1 MMKQWLQRGQ
11 AQQRQAQRAIAALR
25 AQVAQ
30 AQANERQARALFEV
44 ASTIANADDFYSV
57 CALIAQSAV
66 THLSFDEVTVY
77 RVDHEQS
84 LLVGVVQTM
93 AAAVI
98 LPGWDTRLDEFPH
111 PTQAGSPWSEPQ
123 PPQDVQIE
131 LAPGQGPLT
140 EFALGDEPYM
150 LLPSDLGVWTG
161 EGACPTGVLRAA
173 RAASTAEGRASEG
186 GDAESVLLVQIRM
199 PGEEGPLAG
208 IIRATRWQG
217 EITEQQI
224 SLLNSLAR
232 LGSVANERAR
242 IEQLHS
248 QLISSVSHELRTPLA
263 AIRAYN
269 EMLLDG
275 DAGPITEEQRL
286 FLSRVEATSL
296 QLNRIL
302 DDLLDLSRMRA
313 GELPVRKTPTDVGAC
328 VQYIINTC
336 EPEAAKKRISL
347 ESRIQPGLPA
357 IETDAGRLSQVLMNL
372 VNNAIKYGNEAGR
385 VVVEAKVQQSGAAA
399 PPHNADY
406 PPGDVPGGPG
416 DLVISVADD
425 GPGIPS
431 EELEKIFDE
440 FHRGS
445 EETDRMTKGAGLGL
459 AIVSRL
465 TRLLGGS
472 VSVNSTLGE
481 GCTFYLRFPVLD
493 GDSRTG
499 EGACP
504 TL

>member
-1 MMKQWLQRGQ
+1 MKQWLRRGQ
-11 AQQRQAQRAIAALR
+11 AQQRQAQQAIAALR
-25 AQVAQ
+25 TQVAR
-30 AQANERQARALFEV
+30 ARANERQARALFEV
-44 ASTIANADDFYSV
+44 ASTIANTDDLYSV

-66 THLSFDEVTVY
+66 THLGFDEVTVY
-77 RVDHEQS
+77 RVDREQS
-84 LLVGVVQTM
+84 LLVGVVQAM

-98 LPGWDTRLDEFPH
+98 PLGGDTRLDEFPH

-150 LLPSDLGVWTG
+150 LLPSDLDVWTG
-161 EGACPTGVLRAA
+161 
-173 RAASTAEGRASEG
+173 EG
-186 GDAESVLLVQIRM
+186 GDAESVLLVQMRM

-208 IIRATRWQG
+208 IIRASRSHG

-224 SLLNSLAR
+224 SLLRSLAR

-328 VQYIINTC
+328 IQYIINTC

-372 VNNAIKYGNEAGR
+372 VNNAIKYGNEAGH
-385 VVVEAKVQQSGAAA
+385 VVVEAGVQES
-399 PPHNADY
+399 
-406 PPGDVPGGPG
+406 DVPGSTRE
-416 DLVISVADD
+416 LVISVADD

-431 EELEKIFDE
+431 DELGKIFDE

-445 EETDRMTKGAGLGL
+445 EETVRTTKGAGLGL

-472 VSVNSTLGE
+472 VSVDSTLGE
-481 GCTFYLRFPVLD
+481 GSTFYLRFPVLA
-493 GDSRTG
+493 GSSRTG
-499 EGACP
+499 EGACASP
-504 TL
+504 SPRARGRDG